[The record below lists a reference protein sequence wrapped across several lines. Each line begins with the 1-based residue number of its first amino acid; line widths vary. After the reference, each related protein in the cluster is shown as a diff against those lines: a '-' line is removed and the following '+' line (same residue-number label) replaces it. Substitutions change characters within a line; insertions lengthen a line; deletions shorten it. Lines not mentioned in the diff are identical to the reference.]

1 MKKDNI
7 EEIYSELNSFTQE
20 PPKELWDNIEARLHP
35 KKKRR
40 AAFWLWGS
48 AAAILVLMLAYTFYK
63 SGNDG
68 INIPINEPVEEISDT
83 KQPNDETDNVTYQ
96 SDIINDEIVTSK
108 TSKDSIEEEIKTT
121 NNALHQSSYKSQL
134 VNSETSQQSKNNHE
148 ENKLNKSLF
157 KENIS
162 NKSKIAKTIDGKSRD
177 NIKSKQDKNSELIP
191 NLLKKNESLIEKS
204 KETAIA
210 GVDSITTDKTAVK
223 LDLYEE
229 SMAEH
234 SKEKDSVNTDVA
246 NSAKWSV
253 EILGGLSNTASDASF
268 QQTSVNTSAQND
280 FVYAFKVGYSI
291 SDKVQIKTGV
301 GKNNLG
307 QQVNNIAYATA
318 DGSLSSNEGQTIVS
332 DESLV
337 FFGSTELASNDAS
350 FNEFSENGTLQQ
362 QLDYVQVPLEVFY
375 KLLAK
380 EKYDV
385 LLGVGGNVNFI
396 SDNKAYLNGEE
407 IGENIG
413 VDNTIF
419 GATLS
424 TNFSYYLSKKT
435 VLFLEPS
442 YNYFEKPIDNNAQNF
457 KNTQLRIVF
466 GLQFKL

>member
-7 EEIYSELNSFTQE
+7 EEIYSELKSFAQE
-20 PPKELWDNIEARLHP
+20 PPKELWDNIQARLHP

-40 AAFWLWGS
+40 GAFWLWGS
-48 AAAILVLMLAYTFYK
+48 AAAILMLMLAYTFYK
-63 SGNDG
+63 PSNDG
-68 INIPINEPVEEISDT
+68 INIPINEPVKEISNT
-83 KQPNDETDNVTYQ
+83 KQPNDETDNVTDQ

-108 TSKDSIEEEIKTT
+108 TSKDSIEEKIKTT
-121 NNALHQSSYKSQL
+121 NNTLQQPNHNQFA
-134 VNSETSQQSKNNHE
+134 NSETSQHAKNNNE
-148 ENKLNKSLF
+148 DNKLNKSLI
-157 KENIS
+157 KENVK
-162 NKSKIAKTIDGKSRD
+162 NESKIAKTIDGKSRD
-177 NIKSKQDKNSELIP
+177 NIKSKQDKNNELIP
-191 NLLKKNESLIEKS
+191 NLLKKKEGLIEKN

-210 GVDSITTDKTAVK
+210 GVDSITTDKTDVK

-229 SMAEH
+229 LMAER
-234 SKEKDSVNTDVA
+234 SNEKDSVNTDVA
-246 NSAKWSV
+246 NNNKWSV

-268 QQTSVNTSAQND
+268 QQTSVNTSPQND

-396 SDNKAYLNGEE
+396 SDNKAYLNGGE

-457 KNTQLRIVF
+457 KNTQLRILF